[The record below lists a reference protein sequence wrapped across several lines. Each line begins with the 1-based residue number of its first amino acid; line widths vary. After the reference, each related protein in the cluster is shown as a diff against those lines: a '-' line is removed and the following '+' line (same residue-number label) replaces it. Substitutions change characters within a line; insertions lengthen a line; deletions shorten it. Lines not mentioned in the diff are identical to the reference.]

1 MFVMF
6 FEINAQVVKWQT
18 RGTLKVD
25 IKFTNLS
32 AQKEI
37 SNVELRKFGEGLTA
51 NTEPSLRNQEGVET
65 RHGEPKSEK
74 IWLRY
79 SPDRKQQF
87 SWQ

>member
-1 MFVMF
+1 M
-6 FEINAQVVKWQT
+6 ET
-18 RGTLKVD
+18 
-25 IKFTNLS
+25 
-32 AQKEI
+32 

-79 SPDRKQQF
+79 SPDHKQQI